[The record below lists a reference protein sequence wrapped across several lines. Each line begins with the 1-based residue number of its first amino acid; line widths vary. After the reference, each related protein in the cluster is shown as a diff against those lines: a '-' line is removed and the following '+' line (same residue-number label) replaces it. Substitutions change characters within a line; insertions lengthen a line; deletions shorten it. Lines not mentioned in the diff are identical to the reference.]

1 MGLMKLPTEYQLM
14 GKTVKVKEVDCL
26 VVNNDADGEHHPR
39 LDEIHIQKNSP
50 AWPRSE
56 DQLGEAFWH
65 EVTHSILDAMEEKK
79 INENE
84 RFVTLFGNLLYQVI
98 KTMK

>member
-1 MGLMKLPTEYQLM
+1 MIIPAQYELM
-14 GKTVKVKEVDCL
+14 GKTVTVKQVDCL
-26 VVNNDADGEHHPR
+26 VVNSDADGEHHPR
-39 LDEIHIQKNSP
+39 LDEIQIQKNSL
-50 AWPRSE
+50 AWPRSD

-79 INENE
+79 LNDNE
-84 RFVTLFGNLLYQVI
+84 RFVTLFGNLLYQVY

>member
-1 MGLMKLPTEYQLM
+1 MKIPAEYQLM
-14 GKTVKVKEVDCL
+14 GKTVKVVMVDSL

-39 LDEIHIQKNSP
+39 LDEIKIQRNSP

-65 EVTHSILDAMEEKK
+65 EVTHSILDVMEEKK

-84 RFVTLFGNLLYQVI
+84 RFVTLFGNLLYQVY